1 MATGAGSKA
10 FQVLWLGQLVS
21 NLGTQASLYGMGL
34 WLFQQHW
41 RVIDFAAVAVV
52 VQLARLAVL
61 PLLGRHLAQ
70 WPRRRTMLVANG
82 IGGCMTAGLALLL
95 LQQGSTLPGLLPL
108 PLLAVSAAAEATL
121 VLTFASLIT
130 TLVPAGPEQSRA
142 AGLFASSDGLAL
154 TMAPF
159 LGAALA
165 SVAGLRGLLLLDGL
179 SFLGAWLCVWLAPWP
194 QSALGP
200 VGNLSALAPARL
212 GFRRQL
218 LELLRDH
225 RLAPLGWLG
234 MALAFVY
241 AGCEVL
247 FPAWLMAG
255 MGSGKLGMALLIGG
269 LGYGLGVLLWNWHRP
284 SQPQRWLRAAAWIQA
299 WVLIG
304 AGLVVFERWQPVWWL
319 GLIGF
324 SAAIPISLSALQCL
338 WQQRISAAEQ
348 PRCFALRLSL
358 EWWARLLG
366 FVGLAALVDGF
377 LRPALGWSFWP
388 QWLLTSLGQ
397 GPGRP
402 MAMALGLAGWVLLLT
417 LLRQAAAL
425 ARPQEPCVF

>member
-1 MATGAGSKA
+1 MATGPGSKA
-10 FQVLWLGQLVS
+10 FTVLWMGQLVS

-52 VQLARLAVL
+52 VQLARLCVL
-61 PLLGRHLAQ
+61 PLLGQHLVR
-70 WPRRRTMLVANG
+70 WPRRRTMLVANA
-82 IGGCMTAGLALLL
+82 IGGCVTASLALLL
-95 LQQGSTLPGLLPL
+95 LELGSQLPAWLLL
-108 PLLAVSAAAEATL
+108 ALLAVSAAAEATL

-130 TLVPAGPEQSRA
+130 TLVPAGPAQSRA

-159 LGAALA
+159 LGAGLA
-165 SVAGLRGLLLLDGL
+165 SLSGLRGLLLLDGL
-179 SFLGAWLCVWLAPWP
+179 SFLWACLCVLLAPWP
-194 QSALGP
+194 RSALGP
-200 VGNLSALAPARL
+200 AEHLNTMAPNRL

-218 LELLRDH
+218 LTLLRDT

-247 FPAWLMAG
+247 FPAWLLAG
-255 MGSGKLGMALLIGG
+255 MGPTRLGSALLIGG
-269 LGYGLGVLLWNWHRP
+269 LGYGMGVLLWTWHHP
-284 SQPQRWLRAAAWIQA
+284 SHPLAWLRRAAAIQA

-304 AGLVVFERWQPVWWL
+304 AGLVVFERWQAIWWL
-319 GLIGF
+319 GIVVF
-324 SAAIPISLSALQCL
+324 SACIPISLSALQLL
-338 WQQRISAAEQ
+338 WQERVGAADQ

-366 FVGLAALVDGF
+366 FLGLAALVDGF
-377 LRPALGWSFWP
+377 IRPALGWSVWP
-388 QWLLTSLGQ
+388 HWLLTNLGQ

-402 MAMALGLAGWVLLLT
+402 MAMGLGLAGWVLLLT
-417 LLRQAAAL
+417 LLRQAAEL
-425 ARPQEPCVF
+425 ARPQEPCAF